1 MYDAFFGLAH
11 RPFGVAPCEGSV
23 HWTDPHWH
31 DFERLR
37 LALIDGAPLALV
49 LGDTGTGK
57 TTFLRALLRDE
68 TLADIFRPAFQTN
81 PTGDGPALLR
91 WILSAFG
98 AEAGAADL
106 DTLLA
111 RVETVLAD
119 IRAAG
124 RLPLLAIDEA
134 QGLSDCGLEMLDRVA
149 HPDRGDGAAFQVVL
163 AGLPDLEPHLSQA
176 RPSFLS
182 LAEDSVVRL
191 KPMTAAETAD
201 YIRTRIA
208 AAGGSAGT
216 LLDADAMALI
226 HGQAQGVPRLVNV
239 LCDRCLNAAFA
250 ARQPRPDAALVRSVL
265 ADWTDP
271 SGADSCVFETPDA
284 GGPQAMPRPAHRPA
298 PHAARPADPAPMPPG
313 ASPDAAPA
321 DRSGPAPEAG
331 PMAGTTAARPPSLPD
346 TIQFHLLSDPAPSPA
361 TPTAPATPAA
371 AMTDR
376 ISAKPSPA
384 PLAAPPAAA
393 QAVPA
398 SRRSRGG
405 RAIAALAGAGIGLAA
420 SLGALALLTGPGR
433 DPAAEPGTHE
443 PRLAASGQGA
453 GIGPDAALAPLS
465 DRLAEAR
472 AAAGAADAEARA
484 AARRLDDTRARLVAA
499 ESRLAATR
507 TELDAIEARLRA
519 ASAEAGTAE
528 IRRDTARSEAARAE
542 AGLAG
547 LRDRIAEA
555 ELRLA
560 ALTRRIDE
568 TGAEPLIGLSAT
580 AATRPAPKPPAAA
593 LAAAAVPPV
602 TLHAAPS
609 DPRAAQRLYR
619 QALASTDLLDIAIA
633 YSRAAVNGQARAA
646 YYMGQIYEVGDGVGR
661 DLDTAR
667 QWYMTASVEVDAAR
681 ARLSDLP
688 ERPAEPERAQAWPL
702 ASALSDGVAEL
713 VWQGSGPFVVELA
726 PEPGP
731 PSAVFATPLT
741 AARIALPSRPALAW
755 WRVRAGTAAPTEWQP
770 LTPE

>member
-284 GGPQAMPRPAHRPA
+284 GGP
-298 PHAARPADPAPMPPG
+298 
-313 ASPDAAPA
+313 
-321 DRSGPAPEAG
+321 
-331 PMAGTTAARPPSLPD
+331 
-346 TIQFHLLSDPAPSPA
+346 
-361 TPTAPATPAA
+361 
-371 AMTDR
+371 
-376 ISAKPSPA
+376 
-384 PLAAPPAAA
+384 
-393 QAVPA
+393 
-398 SRRSRGG
+398 
-405 RAIAALAGAGIGLAA
+405 
-420 SLGALALLTGPGR
+420 
-433 DPAAEPGTHE
+433 
-443 PRLAASGQGA
+443 
-453 GIGPDAALAPLS
+453 
-465 DRLAEAR
+465 
-472 AAAGAADAEARA
+472 
-484 AARRLDDTRARLVAA
+484 
-499 ESRLAATR
+499 
-507 TELDAIEARLRA
+507 
-519 ASAEAGTAE
+519 
-528 IRRDTARSEAARAE
+528 
-542 AGLAG
+542 
-547 LRDRIAEA
+547 
-555 ELRLA
+555 
-560 ALTRRIDE
+560 
-568 TGAEPLIGLSAT
+568 
-580 AATRPAPKPPAAA
+580 
-593 LAAAAVPPV
+593 
-602 TLHAAPS
+602 
-609 DPRAAQRLYR
+609 
-619 QALASTDLLDIAIA
+619 
-633 YSRAAVNGQARAA
+633 
-646 YYMGQIYEVGDGVGR
+646 
-661 DLDTAR
+661 
-667 QWYMTASVEVDAAR
+667 
-681 ARLSDLP
+681 
-688 ERPAEPERAQAWPL
+688 
-702 ASALSDGVAEL
+702 
-713 VWQGSGPFVVELA
+713 
-726 PEPGP
+726 
-731 PSAVFATPLT
+731 
-741 AARIALPSRPALAW
+741 
-755 WRVRAGTAAPTEWQP
+755 
-770 LTPE
+770 

>member
-134 QGLSDCGLEMLDRVA
+134 QGLSEAGLEMLDRVA
-149 HPDRGDGAAFQVVL
+149 HPDRGHGAAFQVVL
-163 AGLPDLEPHLSQA
+163 AGLPDLEPHLSQT

-208 AAGGSAGT
+208 AAGGSAET

-226 HGQAQGVPRLVNV
+226 HGQAQGVRRLVNV
-239 LCDRCLNAAFA
+239 LCDRCLNAAFV

-271 SGADSCVFETPDA
+271 SGADSCVFETPETDR
-284 GGPQAMPRPAHRPA
+284 PQAMPRPASRPA
-298 PHAARPADPAPMPPG
+298 PHAARPAGPAPTPTGAYPD
-313 ASPDAAPA
+313 ASPDAAFA
-321 DRSGPAPEAG
+321 DRPGPVPEAG
-331 PMAGTTAARPPSLPD
+331 PMAEATAASPPSLPD
-346 TIQFHLLSDPAPSPA
+346 TIQFHLPSDPAPF
-361 TPTAPATPAA
+361 PAA
-371 AMTDR
+371 TAAPMTDR
-376 ISAKPSPA
+376 ISEEPSPA
-384 PLAAPPAAA
+384 PLAAPPAAGPVA
-393 QAVPA
+393 PA
-398 SRRSRGG
+398 SRRGRGG

-420 SLGALALLTGPGR
+420 SLGALALLTGPAR
-433 DPAAEPGTHE
+433 DPVAEPGTAE

-453 GIGPDAALAPLS
+453 GIGPDGALAPLS
-465 DRLAEAR
+465 DRLTEAR
-472 AAAGAADAEARA
+472 AAAGAAEAEARA
-484 AARRLDDTRARLVAA
+484 ASRRLDDTRARLAAA

-580 AATRPAPKPPAAA
+580 AATRPAAKPPAVT

-602 TLHAAPS
+602 TLHAAPP

-646 YYMGQIYEVGDGVGR
+646 YYLGQIYEVGDGVAR
-661 DLDTAR
+661 DLGTAR
-667 QWYMTASVEVDAAR
+667 QWYMTASVEVAAAR
-681 ARLSDLP
+681 VRLADLP
-688 ERPAEPERAQAWPL
+688 ERPADPDRAQAWPL
-702 ASALSDGVAEL
+702 ASALSEGVAEL

-726 PEPGP
+726 AEPGP

-741 AARIALPSRPALAW
+741 AARIALPYRPALAW

-770 LTPE
+770 LAPE